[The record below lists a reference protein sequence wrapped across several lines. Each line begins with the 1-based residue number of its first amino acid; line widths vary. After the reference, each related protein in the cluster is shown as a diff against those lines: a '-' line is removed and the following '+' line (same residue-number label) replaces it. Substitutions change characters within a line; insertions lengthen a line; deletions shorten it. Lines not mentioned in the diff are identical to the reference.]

1 MACWELLLQKGCR
14 RSRAAGSQAL
24 LMFKRHHSG
33 RRSPNIVFVIFRLCL
48 SIVIFAVLTVGAYSA
63 YKHFSGVDPLKSDP
77 KTLIL
82 SFLESAQTTEL
93 IDQIFGLKL
102 ADIGR
107 QKVIGLVKKDS
118 STTASEGV
126 TTGSPGSKAARP
138 AANKERLFSFLAVAD
153 SHNDNLNLGKA
164 LNQGRALYPDIRFVI
179 GLGDYTDVGTVEELK
194 RSKTEFDS
202 LGVRYFVI
210 PGDHDLWDARNR
222 NLDPEANFTQ
232 VFGPPYQSFEEEGV
246 RFILLNNSDN
256 YVGLGQE
263 QLDWLRRELGKERG
277 SDFRMIIAFV
287 HEPLSHPSSTHTM
300 GRVNKELKD
309 QARQMLGMLKD
320 GGVSHLLTGDIHF
333 FTQFVDA
340 EVGLSM
346 TTVGAVTSQRN
357 AQAPRFAVVHI
368 YTDTTISVEDVEI
381 K

>member
-1 MACWELLLQKGCR
+1 
-14 RSRAAGSQAL
+14 
-24 LMFKRHHSG
+24 MFKKHHSG

-48 SIVIFAVLTVGAYSA
+48 SIAIFAALAVGAYSA

-77 KTLIL
+77 KTLAL

-107 QKVIGLVKKDS
+107 QKIMELAKKDS
-118 STTASEGV
+118 N
-126 TTGSPGSKAARP
+126 TGSGGIGTNSLGTKAARP
-138 AANKERLFSFLAVAD
+138 ATNKERLFSFLAVAD
-153 SHNDNLNLGKA
+153 SHNDNLNLRKA
-164 LNQGRALYPDIRFVI
+164 LNQGRTLYPDIRFVI

-256 YVGLGQE
+256 YVGLDQE
-263 QLDWLRRELGKERG
+263 QLGWFGRELEKGRG
-277 SDFRMIIAFV
+277 PDFRMIIAFV

-320 GGVSHLLTGDIHF
+320 GGVSHLFSGDIHF